1 MPIARRVAGFNTTIF
16 KNMKEQGKI
25 SAPVA
30 DWPTKRRWVSEAFA
44 RLEEAG
50 YTITSTCTAVK
61 NPQKTKF
68 IYRDRLWSG
77 ADMVALG
84 VASFGHLGGIHYQNL
99 THFDQYCQ
107 AMEDGASTLRRA
119 LLTTQ
124 EERFIREL
132 ILQWKLGRVRPSYFL
147 EKFGIQLHE
156 RFSSIFEIWKKSG
169 DLIVGEDELVL
180 SRDALLR
187 VDSKLHELF
196 LPQHRDSRYV

>member
-1 MPIARRVAGFNTTIF
+1 
-16 KNMKEQGKI
+16 
-25 SAPVA
+25 
-30 DWPTKRRWVSEAFA
+30 
-44 RLEEAG
+44 
-50 YTITSTCTAVK
+50 
-61 NPQKTKF
+61 
-68 IYRDRLWSG
+68 
-77 ADMVALG
+77 MVALG

-156 RFSSIFEIWKKSG
+156 RFSSIFDIWKKSG

>member
-1 MPIARRVAGFNTTIF
+1 
-16 KNMKEQGKI
+16 
-25 SAPVA
+25 
-30 DWPTKRRWVSEAFA
+30 
-44 RLEEAG
+44 
-50 YTITSTCTAVK
+50 
-61 NPQKTKF
+61 
-68 IYRDRLWSG
+68 
-77 ADMVALG
+77 
-84 VASFGHLGGIHYQNL
+84 
-99 THFDQYCQ
+99 
-107 AMEDGASTLRRA
+107 MEDGASTLRRA